1 MRPCQRSVELA
12 AKQFFDKLKPAPR
25 SRSGRTNCQKDQ
37 QPFRPLAAKNQASW
51 YGSSW
56 RGLQSDA
63 STPDDSRLITP
74 ETTPPSIPTNSATAP
89 RRVVRLHNNKH
100 AFSRPN
106 SLSRPATL
114 SPSNAAALAAARDG
128 ARPTKSERPQSASMK
143 GDITWS
149 NVDVGDTTTHRAN
162 SLATTARMK
171 R

>member
-1 MRPCQRSVELA
+1 MRSLRFPTHVSTEVRSEPQA
-12 AKQFFDKLKPAPR
+12 RREGK
-25 SRSGRTNCQKDQ
+25 
-37 QPFRPLAAKNQASW
+37 RP
-51 YGSSW
+51 
-56 RGLQSDA
+56 
-63 STPDDSRLITP
+63 RLIA
-74 ETTPPSIPTNSATAP
+74 SQSNSSYRYSSAWNRKLPA

-149 NVDVGDTTTHRAN
+149 NVDVGRHNHAPSQFACHHSAHEAVDE
-162 SLATTARMK
+162 RMM
-171 R
+171 RGVTFHEL